1 MVDGKNAI
9 MLSYADWFRVDF
21 RYAGGENTH
30 NWGLSVEDMNDRNS
44 QPASCES
51 NKLPSSDPPDKLFW
65 HSFRR
70 IIWKCIYV
78 YSIYIIWH
86 VYKI

>member
-1 MVDGKNAI
+1 

-51 NKLPSSDPPDKLFW
+51 NKLPSSDPPTNYSDIV
-65 HSFRR
+65 SDVSSGS
-70 IIWKCIYV
+70 V
-78 YSIYIIWH
+78 YTYIVYIYIIWH